1 MKETVGTDLPQSITG
16 KYDELYIWVYWYMS
30 DIRFRAQVGLEALV
44 TKCPS
49 NSKLAIHPRNIT
61 CKQTIEHNKVIAS
74 ITYNNDKTINT
85 TKIVPGNVV
94 TKPPCFSI
102 LCLSLVVWGSWS
114 TVSWLAE
121 PLSHTTAR
129 ESPTFAIHMSLPSTT
144 IAVTAVEPPGPS
156 CLAFSRIYVFV
167 EQYAFFI
174 ASWGLDQK
182 RGCSNQ
188 NRETVRKVCE
198 W

>member
-1 MKETVGTDLPQSITG
+1 
-16 KYDELYIWVYWYMS
+16 MS
-30 DIRFRAQVGLEALV
+30 NVRFRAQVGLEALV

-61 CKQTIEHNKVIAS
+61 CKQTIKHNKVIAS
-74 ITYNNDKTINT
+74 YYQWWNDNTTAFNKRNDNT

-114 TVSWLAE
+114 TVSWLAA

-156 CLAFSRIYVFV
+156 CLAFSRIYLFV

-188 NRETVRKVCE
+188 NREMVRKVCE